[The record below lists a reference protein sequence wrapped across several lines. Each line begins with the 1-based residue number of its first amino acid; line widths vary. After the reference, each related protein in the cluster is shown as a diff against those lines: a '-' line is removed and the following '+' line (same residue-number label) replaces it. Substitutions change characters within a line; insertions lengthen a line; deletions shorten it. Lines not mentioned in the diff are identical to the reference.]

1 MDPARQSAI
10 AGLILGVGLA
20 VLGAGVVAIALHG
33 AAVNAPRP
41 LIVLVGAGLMFCGAS
56 FGIVTFQRRLA
67 VALAIPGAAF
77 AFLMP
82 TGWFA
87 LSPEAREC
95 TVQFIGFGNSA
106 VSGPIALDEASCRWV
121 LIVATLLALG
131 VVAGMLFA
139 WRKLGRPAGEDGR

>member
-10 AGLILGVGLA
+10 AGAILGVGVA
-20 VLGAGVVAIALHG
+20 VLGAGVVAIAVYG
-33 AAVNAPRP
+33 AAVNAPRA
-41 LIVLVGAGLMFCGAS
+41 LIVLVGVGLMSCGAA
-56 FGIVTFQRRLA
+56 FGVATFQRRLA
-67 VALAIPGAAF
+67 VALAIPGAAL
-77 AFLMP
+77 AFLLP

-87 LSPEAREC
+87 LSRGAREC

-106 VSGPIALDEASCRWV
+106 VPGPIALDEALCRWV